1 MSASMLAAMAL
12 SAIGV
17 GGVAYVFLY
26 PILSGAN
33 RVEKRQKALVGGPER
48 RERGV
53 VTVNRRDQVA
63 QSLRDLELREKARTK
78 INIETRI
85 GQAGL
90 DWSRRKFFVV
100 SAGLGAALG
109 IVLLTI
115 SGSPPTALAG
125 IMIGGLGLPRWVLG
139 FLKKRR
145 INKYLHELPNA
156 IDVIVRGIRSG
167 LPLGDCLR
175 IVASEGQ
182 EPVRSEF
189 QRMIEQQALGITISD
204 AVGSLYER
212 LPVAES
218 NFFAIVIGIQ
228 AKAGGNLSE
237 TLANLSRVLRDR
249 KKMKGKIQ
257 AMSMEAKSSA
267 AIIGCLPFVVGTLT
281 YISSPSYIELLWLTN
296 VGKLLLIASA
306 LWMTLGC
313 LVMKKMIN
321 FDF

>member
-1 MSASMLAAMAL
+1 MSTGMLAAMAL

-48 RERGV
+48 RERGAA
-53 VTVNRRDQVA
+53 TVNRRDQVA
-63 QSLRDLELREKARTK
+63 QSLRDLDLREKARTK

-90 DWSRRKFFVV
+90 AWSRRKFFVV
-100 SAGLGAALG
+100 SAVSGVALG
-109 IVLLTI
+109 IALLI
-115 SGSPPTALAG
+115 MSASPLAALAG
-125 IMIGGLGLPRWVLG
+125 LVAGGLGLPRWVLV

-175 IVASEGQ
+175 IVATEGQ

-189 QRMIEQQALGITISD
+189 QRMIEQQALGITISE
-204 AVGSLYER
+204 AVGTLYER
-212 LPVAES
+212 LPVPES

-237 TLANLSRVLRDR
+237 TLANLSRVLRER

-267 AIIGCLPFVVGTLT
+267 GIIGALPFIVGTMT

-296 VGKLLLIASA
+296 IGKLLLIGSA
-306 LWMTLGC
+306 FWMVLGC